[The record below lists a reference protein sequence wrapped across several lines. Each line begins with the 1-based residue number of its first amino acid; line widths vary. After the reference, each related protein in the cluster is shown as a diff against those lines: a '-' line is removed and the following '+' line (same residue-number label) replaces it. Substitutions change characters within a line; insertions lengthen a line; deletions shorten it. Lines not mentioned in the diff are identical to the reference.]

1 MRMQVSD
8 GTEAI
13 TNVKWKRSQDVR
25 WWLRDANQSN
35 KVEKFVF
42 LLFFL
47 KISCCRNRL
56 KPHSVIHIPDVFS
69 TIVRY
74 ERNYTA
80 KNDLKRC
87 KKKCPRPGLN
97 E

>member
-1 MRMQVSD
+1 MQVSD

-42 LLFFL
+42 LLFF
-47 KISCCRNRL
+47 
-56 KPHSVIHIPDVFS
+56 F
-69 TIVRY
+69 
-74 ERNYTA
+74 
-80 KNDLKRC
+80 KN
-87 KKKCPRPGLN
+87 
-97 E
+97 

>member
-1 MRMQVSD
+1 MGQKQSRTSSGSALKTFVGGYEMPTSR
-8 GTEAI
+8 T
-13 TNVKWKRSQDVR
+13 KWRNS
-25 WWLRDANQSN
+25 
-35 KVEKFVF
+35 FF
-42 LLFFL
+42 YFFFL

-69 TIVRY
+69 AIVRY